1 MPGEPIE
8 FVGPYREAPTLRER
22 EDIQRFIDETGQPE
36 AWPKLAKG
44 KPDLALRWEIV
55 LQFAVR
61 AEVRPE
67 GKLIPCCL
75 CDDKPKFL
83 EGAYIWGVDDGSL
96 RCVGWC
102 CAGNHFGGVRMRQ
115 MQRTFRNAQRYDQAA
130 FWLMEAVMP
139 VAEEL
144 VADLKAL
151 EPAVKHLTRER
162 QVLHRLPTTEGLLKR
177 ACEQNNGRLTVEVEA
192 TGGMVP
198 RLGLAGSGGTS
209 NFTTVV
215 VGQLRG
221 QEFVRG
227 TKGWRQRWEQ
237 LLKCAESL
245 IYSDPLIVC
254 TWSRKEVMDLSR
266 QAAQLIREAPKFWAD
281 LKNATD
287 FLSQENAEEIQR
299 WSRHPDMPHRL
310 RVQID
315 GGRVLG
321 LYANGEGLIKL
332 DLRCPSMPTLSG
344 KWEQLRDTTKVA
356 A

>member
-1 MPGEPIE
+1 
-8 FVGPYREAPTLRER
+8 
-22 EDIQRFIDETGQPE
+22 
-36 AWPKLAKG
+36 
-44 KPDLALRWEIV
+44 
-55 LQFAVR
+55 
-61 AEVRPE
+61 
-67 GKLIPCCL
+67 
-75 CDDKPKFL
+75 
-83 EGAYIWGVDDGSL
+83 
-96 RCVGWC
+96 
-102 CAGNHFGGVRMRQ
+102 